1 MFELE
6 QVNLTRMPYKQL
18 RGLKMIKKLLV
29 PFALLFS
36 IAVSADELNSGDTAW
51 ILTSTALV
59 LLMTLPGLS
68 LFYAGLVRSKNAI
81 SVLMQCFAIA
91 CIVSVAWVVYGYSLA
106 FTEGNAFIGGT
117 SAFFLSGIGRE
128 SLAPGTTMPHS
139 LFVIFQMTFAIIT
152 PALVV
157 GAFAERMKFGAM
169 CLFSLLWFTAVYIP
183 ACHMIWGG
191 GYLADVKDFAGGLVV
206 HLTCG
211 VGALVIAIV
220 LGPRKGFPTT
230 AMPPHNRTM
239 VVTGAAM
246 LWVGWFGFN
255 AGSSWAADGL
265 AGMAMLVTHISAAVG
280 ALTWMAIE
288 WVRGGKP
295 TIVGIATGMV
305 AGLATITPAAGSV
318 GPEGALLIGLMAG
331 SICFY
336 ATLAVKGILG
346 VDDSLDVFPVH
357 GVGGIIGIIMVSF
370 LGVQGGF
377 LGSSAGEEWVASE
390 QFMIQ
395 IKGIFVIGIW
405 TAIASWIILK
415 VIGSFTPLR
424 VSEEEEY
431 EGLDVV
437 EHEERSYDLI

>member
-1 MFELE
+1 
-6 QVNLTRMPYKQL
+6 
-18 RGLKMIKKLLV
+18 MIKKLLLIS
-29 PFALLFS
+29 AAIFS
-36 IAVSADELNSGDTAW
+36 VGISADELNSGDTAW

-59 LLMTLPGLS
+59 LFMTLPGLS

-117 SAFFLSGIGRE
+117 SAFFLSGIGRDT
-128 SLAPGTTMPHS
+128 LAPGTTMPHS

-191 GYLADVKDFAGGLVV
+191 GYLGDVKDFAGGLVV

-211 VGALVIAIV
+211 VGALVIAVV
-220 LGPRKGFPTT
+220 LGPRKGFPST

-265 AGMAMLVTHISAAVG
+265 AGMAMLVTHISAATG

-288 WVRGGKP
+288 WIKGGKP

-336 ATLAVKGILG
+336 ATQAVKGVFGI
-346 VDDSLDVFPVH
+346 DDSLDVFPVH

-377 LGSSAGEEWVASE
+377 LGSSAGEEWVPME
-390 QFMIQ
+390 QLMIQ
-395 IKGIFVIGIW
+395 LKGIVVIGLW
-405 TAIASWIILK
+405 TAVASWVILK
-415 VIGSFTPLR
+415 LIGSFTALR
-424 VSEEEEY
+424 VTEEEEY

-437 EHEERSYDLI
+437 EHEERGYDLA

>member
-1 MFELE
+1 
-6 QVNLTRMPYKQL
+6 
-18 RGLKMIKKLLV
+18 MIKKLL
-29 PFALLFS
+29 LLFS
-36 IAVSADELNSGDTAW
+36 VVFSIGLSSEELNSGDTAW

-59 LLMTLPGLS
+59 LFMTLPGLS

-106 FTEGNAFIGGT
+106 FTDGNGFIGGT
-117 SAFFLSGIGRE
+117 SAFFLTGIGRDT
-128 SLAPGTTMPHS
+128 LAPGTTMPHS
-139 LFVIFQMTFAIIT
+139 LFIIFQMTFAIIT

-211 VGALVIAIV
+211 VGALVIAV
-220 LGPRKGFPTT
+220 MLGPRKGFPVT

-265 AGMAMLVTHISAAVG
+265 AGMAMLVTHISAATG

-288 WVRGGKP
+288 WIKGGKP

-331 SICFY
+331 TICFY
-336 ATLAVKGILG
+336 ATQTVKGVFGI
-346 VDDSLDVFPVH
+346 DDSLDVFPVH

-377 LGSSAGEEWVASE
+377 LGSSAGETWIPME
-390 QFMIQ
+390 QFLIQ
-395 IKGIFVIGIW
+395 MKGIAVIGIW
-405 TAIASWIILK
+405 TGIATWAILK
-415 VIGSFTPLR
+415 LISSLMPLR
-424 VSEEEEY
+424 VTEEEEY
-431 EGLDVV
+431 EGLDIA
-437 EHEERSYDLI
+437 EHEERGYDLT

>member
-1 MFELE
+1 
-6 QVNLTRMPYKQL
+6 
-18 RGLKMIKKLLV
+18 MIKKLLV
-29 PFALLFS
+29 PFVLLFS
-36 IAVSADELNSGDTAW
+36 IGISADELNSGDTAW

-106 FTEGNAFIGGT
+106 FTEGNAFIGGS

-336 ATLAVKGILG
+336 ATLAVKGIFG

-377 LGSSAGEEWVASE
+377 LGSSAGEEWVATE
-390 QFMIQ
+390 QFLIQ
-395 IKGIFVIGIW
+395 IKGILVIGIW
-405 TAIASWIILK
+405 TAVASWIILR

>member
-1 MFELE
+1 MKSKLFLIPLLSLFATAATASEL
-6 QVNLTRMPYKQL
+6 
-18 RGLKMIKKLLV
+18 
-29 PFALLFS
+29 
-36 IAVSADELNSGDTAW
+36 DSGDTAW

-59 LLMTLPGLS
+59 LFMTLPGLS

-117 SAFFLSGIGRE
+117 SALFLTGLGRE
-128 SLAPGTTMPHS
+128 TLAPDTTMPHS

-169 CLFSLLWFTAVYIP
+169 CLFSLLWFTAVYLP

-211 VGALVIAIV
+211 VGALVIALV
-220 LGPRKGFPTT
+220 LGPRKGFPST

-265 AGMAMLVTHISAAVG
+265 AGMAMLVTHISAATA

-288 WVRGGKP
+288 WIRGGKP

-336 ATLAVKGILG
+336 ATQLVKGVFGI
-346 VDDSLDVFPVH
+346 DDSLDVFPVH

-370 LGVQGGF
+370 VGVQGGF
-377 LGSSAGEEWVASE
+377 LGSSAGETWIPME
-390 QFMIQ
+390 QFLIQ
-395 IKGIFVIGIW
+395 LKGIVVIGAW
-405 TAIASWIILK
+405 TALASWIILK
-415 VIGSFTPLR
+415 LIGMVTPLR
-424 VSEEEEY
+424 VSEEDELQ
-431 EGLDVV
+431 GLDVT
-437 EHEERSYDLI
+437 EHEERSYDLS

>member
-1 MFELE
+1 
-6 QVNLTRMPYKQL
+6 
-18 RGLKMIKKLLV
+18 MIKKIILLTIL
-29 PFALLFS
+29 PFFS
-36 IAVSADELNSGDTAW
+36 IGMFADGLDSGDTAW

-106 FTEGNAFIGGT
+106 FTEGNAFFGGT
-117 SAFFLSGIGRE
+117 SAFFLTGIGRDT
-128 SLAPGTTMPHS
+128 LAPGTTMPHS

-169 CLFSLLWFTAVYIP
+169 CLFSLLWFTFVYIP

-211 VGALVIAIV
+211 VGALVIALV
-220 LGPRKGFPTT
+220 LGPRKGFPST

-239 VVTGAAM
+239 VVTGAAL

-265 AGMAMLVTHISAAVG
+265 AGMAMLVTHISAATG
-280 ALTWMAIE
+280 ALAWMAIE
-288 WVRGGKP
+288 WIKGGKP
-295 TIVGIATGMV
+295 TLVGIATGMV

-336 ATLAVKGILG
+336 ATQAVKGVFGI
-346 VDDSLDVFPVH
+346 DDSLDVFPVH
-357 GVGGIIGIIMVSF
+357 GVGGIIGILMVSF
-370 LGVQGGF
+370 VGVQGGF
-377 LGSSAGEEWVASE
+377 LGSSAGESWVPME
-390 QFMIQ
+390 QFIIQ
-395 IKGIFVIGIW
+395 LKGIAVIGLW
-405 TAIASWIILK
+405 TLVATWIILK
-415 VIGSFTPLR
+415 LLGLLMPLR
-424 VSEEEEY
+424 VTEEEEY
-431 EGLDVV
+431 EGLDVT

>member
-1 MFELE
+1 
-6 QVNLTRMPYKQL
+6 
-18 RGLKMIKKLLV
+18 MIKKILL
-29 PFALLFS
+29 LS
-36 IAVSADELNSGDTAW
+36 IASFSVGISADELNSGDTAW

-59 LLMTLPGLS
+59 LFMTLPGLS

-117 SAFFLSGIGRE
+117 SAFFLSGIGRDT
-128 SLAPGTTMPHS
+128 LAPGTTMPHS

-191 GYLADVKDFAGGLVV
+191 GYLGDVKDFAGGLVV

-211 VGALVIAIV
+211 VGALVIAIM
-220 LGPRKGFPTT
+220 LGPRKGFPST

-265 AGMAMLVTHISAAVG
+265 AGMAMLVTHISAATG

-288 WVRGGKP
+288 WLKGGKP

-336 ATLAVKGILG
+336 ATQAVKGVFGI
-346 VDDSLDVFPVH
+346 DDSLDVFPVH

-377 LGSSAGEEWVASE
+377 LGSSAGESWVPMEQLLIQMKGIVVIGAWTAVAS
-390 QFMIQ
+390 
-395 IKGIFVIGIW
+395 W
-405 TAIASWIILK
+405 AILK
-415 VIGSFTPLR
+415 LIGSFTPLR
-424 VSEEEEY
+424 VTEEEEY

-437 EHEERSYDLI
+437 EHEERSYDLT

>member
-1 MFELE
+1 
-6 QVNLTRMPYKQL
+6 
-18 RGLKMIKKLLV
+18 MIKKL
-29 PFALLFS
+29 FLFS
-36 IAVSADELNSGDTAW
+36 TLIFSFTISADGMNSGDTAW

-59 LLMTLPGLS
+59 LFMTLPGLS

-117 SAFFLSGIGRE
+117 SAFFLSGIGRDT
-128 SLAPGTTMPHS
+128 LAPGTTMPHS

-157 GAFAERMKFGAM
+157 GAFAERMKFVAM
-169 CLFSLLWFTAVYIP
+169 CLFSLLWFTVVYLP

-220 LGPRKGFPTT
+220 LGPRKGFPST

-265 AGMAMLVTHISAAVG
+265 AGMAMLVTHISAATG

-288 WVRGGKP
+288 WIKGGKP

-305 AGLATITPAAGSV
+305 AGLATITPASGSV

-336 ATLAVKGILG
+336 ATQAVKGLFG

-357 GVGGIIGIIMVSF
+357 GVGGMIGIIMVSF
-370 LGVQGGF
+370 LGVKGGF
-377 LGSSAGEEWVASE
+377 LGTSAGEEWIPME
-390 QFMIQ
+390 QFVIQ
-395 IKGIFVIGIW
+395 LKGIAVIGLW
-405 TAIASWIILK
+405 TAVASWIILK
-415 VIGSFTPLR
+415 LIGSFTSLR

-431 EGLDVV
+431 EGLDVT
-437 EHEERSYDLI
+437 EHEERGYDLA

>member
-1 MFELE
+1 M
-6 QVNLTRMPYKQL
+6 
-18 RGLKMIKKLLV
+18 KKIL
-29 PFALLFS
+29 PFLILFS
-36 IAVSADELNSGDTAW
+36 IGISADELNSGDTAW

-59 LLMTLPGLS
+59 LFMTLPGLS

-117 SAFFLSGIGRE
+117 EAFFLSGIGRD

-191 GYLADVKDFAGGLVV
+191 GYLSDVKDFAGGLVV

-211 VGALVIAIV
+211 VGALVIALM

-265 AGMAMLVTHISAAVG
+265 AGMAMLVTHISAATG
-280 ALTWMAIE
+280 ALTWMSIE
-288 WVRGGKP
+288 WIRGGKP

-318 GPEGALLIGLMAG
+318 GPEGAILIGLMAG

-336 ATLAVKGILG
+336 ATLTVKGVFGI
-346 VDDSLDVFPVH
+346 DDSLDVFPVH
-357 GVGGIIGIIMVSF
+357 GVGGVIGIIMVSF

-377 LGSSAGEEWVASE
+377 LGSSAGEEWIPTE

-395 IKGIFVIGIW
+395 MKGIFVIGLW
-405 TAIASWIILK
+405 TAIASWAILK
-415 VIGSFTPLR
+415 TLSIFMPLR
-424 VSEEEEY
+424 VNEEEEY
-431 EGLDVV
+431 EGLDVS

>member
-1 MFELE
+1 
-6 QVNLTRMPYKQL
+6 
-18 RGLKMIKKLLV
+18 MIKKFILLSV
-29 PFALLFS
+29 TLFS
-36 IAVSADELNSGDTAW
+36 YSISADELNSGDTAW

-59 LLMTLPGLS
+59 LFMTLPGLS

-117 SAFFLSGIGRE
+117 SAFFLSGIGRDT
-128 SLAPGTTMPHS
+128 LAPGTTMPHS

-157 GAFAERMKFGAM
+157 GAFAERMRFGAM
-169 CLFSLLWFTAVYIP
+169 CLFSLLWFTAVYLP

-220 LGPRKGFPTT
+220 LGPRKGFPST

-265 AGMAMLVTHISAAVG
+265 AGMAMLVTHISAATG

-288 WVRGGKP
+288 WLKGGKP

-336 ATLAVKGILG
+336 ATQTVKGVFGI
-346 VDDSLDVFPVH
+346 DDSLDVFPVH

-377 LGSSAGEEWVASE
+377 LGSSAGESWVPME
-390 QFMIQ
+390 QLLIQ
-395 IKGIFVIGIW
+395 FKGIFVIGLW
-405 TAIASWIILK
+405 TAVASWVILK
-415 VIGSFTPLR
+415 FIGSFTSLR
-424 VSEEEEY
+424 VTEEEEY

-437 EHEERSYDLI
+437 EHEERGYDLT

>member
-1 MFELE
+1 
-6 QVNLTRMPYKQL
+6 
-18 RGLKMIKKLLV
+18 MIKKLL
-29 PFALLFS
+29 LIFS
-36 IAVSADELNSGDTAW
+36 VVFSVGLYAEELNSGDTAW

-59 LLMTLPGLS
+59 LFMTLPGLS

-117 SAFFLSGIGRE
+117 SAFFLTGIGRDT
-128 SLAPGTTMPHS
+128 LAPGTTMPHS

-211 VGALVIAIV
+211 VGALVIAV
-220 LGPRKGFPTT
+220 MLGPRKGFPST

-265 AGMAMLVTHISAAVG
+265 AGMAMLVTHISAATG

-288 WVRGGKP
+288 WIKGGKP

-331 SICFY
+331 TICFY
-336 ATLAVKGILG
+336 ATQAVKGVFGI
-346 VDDSLDVFPVH
+346 DDSLDVFPVH

-377 LGSSAGEEWVASE
+377 LGSSAGETWIPME

-395 IKGIFVIGIW
+395 LKGIAVIGIW
-405 TAIASWIILK
+405 TGIASWAILK
-415 VIGSFTPLR
+415 LISSLMPLR
-424 VSEEEEY
+424 VTEEEEY

-437 EHEERSYDLI
+437 EHEERGYDLT

>member
-1 MFELE
+1 
-6 QVNLTRMPYKQL
+6 
-18 RGLKMIKKLLV
+18 MIKKLL
-29 PFALLFS
+29 LLFS
-36 IAVSADELNSGDTAW
+36 VVFSIGLSSEELNSGDTAW

-59 LLMTLPGLS
+59 LFMTLPGLS

-106 FTEGNAFIGGT
+106 FTEGNDFIGGT
-117 SAFFLSGIGRE
+117 SAFFLTGIGRDT
-128 SLAPGTTMPHS
+128 LAPGTTMPHS

-191 GYLADVKDFAGGLVV
+191 GYLSDVKDFAGGLVV

-211 VGALVIAIV
+211 VGALVIAV
-220 LGPRKGFPTT
+220 MLGPRKGFPVT

-265 AGMAMLVTHISAAVG
+265 AGMAMLVTHISAATG

-288 WVRGGKP
+288 WIKGGKP

-331 SICFY
+331 TICFY
-336 ATLAVKGILG
+336 ATQTVKGVFGI
-346 VDDSLDVFPVH
+346 DDSLDVFPVH

-377 LGSSAGEEWVASE
+377 LGSSAGETWIPME
-390 QFMIQ
+390 QFLIQ
-395 IKGIFVIGIW
+395 MKGIAVIGIW
-405 TAIASWIILK
+405 TGIATWAILK
-415 VIGSFTPLR
+415 LISSLMPLR
-424 VSEEEEY
+424 VTEEEEY
-431 EGLDVV
+431 EGLDIA
-437 EHEERSYDLI
+437 EHEERGYDLT

>member
-1 MFELE
+1 
-6 QVNLTRMPYKQL
+6 
-18 RGLKMIKKLLV
+18 MIKKILL
-29 PFALLFS
+29 LTTLSLFS
-36 IAVSADELNSGDTAW
+36 VGMFADGLDSGDTAW

-106 FTEGNAFIGGT
+106 FTEGNAFFGGT
-117 SAFFLSGIGRE
+117 SAFFLAGIGRDT
-128 SLAPGTTMPHS
+128 LAPDTTMPHS

-211 VGALVIAIV
+211 VGALVIALV
-220 LGPRKGFPTT
+220 LGPRKGFPST

-265 AGMAMLVTHISAAVG
+265 AGMAMLVTHISAATG

-288 WVRGGKP
+288 WIKGGKP

-336 ATLAVKGILG
+336 ATQAVKGVFGI
-346 VDDSLDVFPVH
+346 DDSLDVFPVH

-370 LGVQGGF
+370 VGVQGGF
-377 LGSSAGEEWVASE
+377 LGSSAGETWIPME
-390 QFMIQ
+390 QFIIQ
-395 IKGIFVIGIW
+395 LKGIAVIGLW
-405 TAIASWIILK
+405 TAVASWIILK
-415 VIGSFTPLR
+415 ILGSLMPLR
-424 VSEEEEY
+424 VTEEEEY
-431 EGLDVV
+431 EGLDVT
-437 EHEERSYDLI
+437 EHEERSYDLV

>member
-1 MFELE
+1 
-6 QVNLTRMPYKQL
+6 
-18 RGLKMIKKLLV
+18 MIKKL
-29 PFALLFS
+29 FLFS
-36 IAVSADELNSGDTAW
+36 TLIFSFTISADELNSGDTAW

-59 LLMTLPGLS
+59 LFMTLPGLS

-117 SAFFLSGIGRE
+117 SAFFLSGIGRDT
-128 SLAPGTTMPHS
+128 LAPGTTMPLS

-191 GYLADVKDFAGGLVV
+191 GYLGDVKDFAGGLVV

-211 VGALVIAIV
+211 VGALVIAIM

-265 AGMAMLVTHISAAVG
+265 AGMAMLVTHISAATG

-288 WVRGGKP
+288 WIKGGKP

-336 ATLAVKGILG
+336 ATQAVKGVLG
-346 VDDSLDVFPVH
+346 IDDSLDVFPVH

-370 LGVQGGF
+370 VGVQGGF
-377 LGSSAGEEWVASE
+377 LGSSAGEEWLPME
-390 QFMIQ
+390 QLMIQ
-395 IKGIFVIGIW
+395 LKGIAVIGIW

-415 VIGSFTPLR
+415 VIGSFTSLR

-437 EHEERSYDLI
+437 EHEERSYDLS

>member
-1 MFELE
+1 
-6 QVNLTRMPYKQL
+6 
-18 RGLKMIKKLLV
+18 MIKKLLV
-29 PFALLFS
+29 PFVLLFS
-36 IAVSADELNSGDTAW
+36 IGISADELNSGDTAW

-106 FTEGNAFIGGT
+106 FTEGNAFLGGT

-169 CLFSLLWFTAVYIP
+169 CLFSLFWFTAVYIP

-336 ATLAVKGILG
+336 ATLAVKGIFG

-377 LGSSAGEEWVASE
+377 LGSSAGEEWVATE
-390 QFMIQ
+390 QFLIQ
-395 IKGIFVIGIW
+395 IKGILVIGIW
-405 TAIASWIILK
+405 TAVASWIILK

>member
-1 MFELE
+1 
-6 QVNLTRMPYKQL
+6 
-18 RGLKMIKKLLV
+18 MIKKLLV
-29 PFALLFS
+29 PFVLLFS
-36 IAVSADELNSGDTAW
+36 IGISADELNSGDTAW

-106 FTEGNAFIGGT
+106 FTEGNAFIGGS

-211 VGALVIAIV
+211 VGALVIATV

-336 ATLAVKGILG
+336 ATLAVKGIFG

-377 LGSSAGEEWVASE
+377 LGSSAGEEWVATE
-390 QFMIQ
+390 QFLIQ
-395 IKGIFVIGIW
+395 IKGILVIGIW
-405 TAIASWIILK
+405 TAVASWIILK